1 MHNISCLFCRC
12 NYHLLTSII
21 ACIFILGV
29 GQVYLAN
36 DIVAGVLVL
45 VGIMFCSRISALAA
59 FFGSAIGAGVA
70 ALVGC
75 NRDAIE
81 GGMYGFNPS
90 LTLTG
95 ERSMSFYFRFSF
107 LCNCLVNFVLFLQ
120 RC

>member
-1 MHNISCLFCRC
+1 MLS
-12 NYHLLTSII
+12 
-21 ACIFILGV
+21 
-29 GQVYLAN
+29 
-36 DIVAGVLVL
+36 
-45 VGIMFCSRISALAA
+45 SRISALAA
-59 FFGSAIGAGVA
+59 FLGSAIGAGVA

-95 ERSMSFYFRFSF
+95 EINVVLLYGSLFWVTSFM
-107 LCNCLVNFVLFLQ
+107 NFVFLLQ